1 MTSSTG
7 PGIGRSASPAIHRR
21 GFGIRLSRARSFIAR
36 IVLVSNARARRT
48 PPSLGGRGSRSR
60 ECARERCEDRQVCMQ
75 RDPIQPA
82 NAKRQQRQ
90 LVLEPKRRSSKQC
103 LPRGRLPSRVRS
115 SSASTVV
122 NLVATRGHPNRR
134 NRAETACPSDAGG
147 RTRTC
152 DLRIMIAPGCSGQVQ
167 PDPDFGVAV
176 RARAGGITPA
186 SGCLLSGSVLTLFSP
201 DPARSHRLEPRS
213 GVARGSR
220 PAAAQRRGADLG
232 AQPMDF

>member
-1 MTSSTG
+1 MTSSSG

-36 IVLVSNARARRT
+36 IVLVANARARRT

-103 LPRGRLPSRVRS
+103 IPRGRLPSRVRS
-115 SSASTVV
+115 SSASRLTIWLPPEAIPTGEIGRNGLSKRCRRQGS
-122 NLVATRGHPNRR
+122 NLR
-134 NRAETACPSDAGG
+134 PSDY
-147 RTRTC
+147 
-152 DLRIMIAPGCSGQVQ
+152 DS
-167 PDPDFGVAV
+167 
-176 RARAGGITPA
+176 
-186 SGCLLSGSVLTLFSP
+186 
-201 DPARSHRLEPRS
+201 
-213 GVARGSR
+213 
-220 PAAAQRRGADLG
+220 AAAFAAGPDSSANRPESAS
-232 AQPMDF
+232 